1 MTISSRTPAGDP
13 NRCAICGGMVVT
25 DLSASLG
32 NSVCPKCGKLLSL
45 IRDGWGAQL
54 GVDLRRIRLDT
65 RLTEMGMDSLD
76 MVSLVMEVEELFDL
90 DISDEE
96 AGRLLTLADLIR
108 WIRSRQRERDE
119 QD

>member
-1 MTISSRTPAGDP
+1 LTISSRTPEGDP
-13 NRCAICGGMVVT
+13 HRCAICGGLVAT
-25 DLSASLG
+25 GSSHPLG
-32 NSVCPKCGKLLSL
+32 NSLCPPCGKLLSL
-45 IRDGWGAQL
+45 IRDGWGGQL
-54 GVDLRRIRLDT
+54 GVDPRHIRLDT

-96 AGRLLTLADLIR
+96 AGKLLTLADLIR